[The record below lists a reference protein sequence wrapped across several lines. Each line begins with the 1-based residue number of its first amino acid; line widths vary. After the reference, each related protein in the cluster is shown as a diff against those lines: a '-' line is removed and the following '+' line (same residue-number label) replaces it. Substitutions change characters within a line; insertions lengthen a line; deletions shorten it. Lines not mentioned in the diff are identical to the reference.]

1 MQNLAAQVVNRAWN
15 LVHIRKNER
24 NSLHWLQVVQQIEV
38 RVSEMLVECLNSDY
52 SLVQVYLHG
61 KFIVRADA
69 HFHNISL
76 DILFRSATIHNSFKS
91 GVFCLGLELPP
102 SSSESF

>member
-1 MQNLAAQVVNRAWN
+1 MSVLANTAKKNIVRLQTGQNFAAQVVNGIWN

-24 NSLHWLQVVQQIEV
+24 NSLQWLQVAQQIEV

-69 HFHNISL
+69 HFHNI
-76 DILFRSATIHNSFKS
+76 
-91 GVFCLGLELPP
+91 
-102 SSSESF
+102 